1 MTVPLIIY
9 LVEVLDKISC
19 ALTFI
24 FVLASAGAVI
34 TLLIWSFNADM
45 TDYGDKYAVKA
56 SSAKKILKSIVIVMC
71 VTAIIDIIIPSK
83 KTIYLMIGGY
93 AAESIY
99 ESPEAKAFG
108 NKVLNIVNNKLDEL
122 EQSTKPKEKQ

>member
-9 LVEVLDKISC
+9 FVEVLDKISC

-24 FVLASAGAVI
+24 FIIAFLGAIVS
-34 TLLIWSFNADM
+34 LIVWSFNADM
-45 TDYGDKYAVKA
+45 SKFGNDYATKA
-56 SSAKKILKSIVIVMC
+56 ASAKKMLKGIVIVMC
-71 VTAIIDIIIPSK
+71 VTGILDIIIPSK

-122 EQSTKPKEKQ
+122 EQSTKEKK

>member
-24 FVLASAGAVI
+24 FVIS
-34 TLLIWSFNADM
+34 LIAAIVSLIVWSFNADM
-45 TDYGDKYAVKA
+45 SKFGDDYATKAA
-56 SSAKKILKSIVIVMC
+56 SSKKMLKSIVILMC
-71 VTAIIDIIIPSK
+71 VTGVLDIIIPSK

-108 NKVLNIVNNKLDEL
+108 NKVLNIVNHKLDEL
-122 EQSTKPKEKQ
+122 EQSTKEKK

>member
-9 LVEVLDKISC
+9 LVEVLDKISS
-19 ALTFI
+19 ALVFI
-24 FVLASAGAVI
+24 FILSSIGAVI
-34 TLLIWSFNADM
+34 AFATWSFNGDM
-45 TDYGDKYAVKA
+45 SKYGDEYKTKA
-56 SSAKKILKSIVIVMC
+56 ASAKKILKSIVIVMC
-71 VTAIIDIIIPSK
+71 VTAILDIIIPSK

-99 ESPEAKAFG
+99 ESPEAEAFG

-122 EQSTKPKEKQ
+122 EQSTKPKEKK

>member
-19 ALTFI
+19 ALTFVFI
-24 FVLASAGAVI
+24 VS
-34 TLLIWSFNADM
+34 LIVFALTGINWAFNADM
-45 TDYGDKYAVKA
+45 SKFGDSYVEKA
-56 SSAKKILKSIVIVMC
+56 ASAKKLFKTIAIVMC
-71 VTAIIDIIIPSK
+71 ITAVFDIIIPSK

-108 NKVLNIVNNKLDEL
+108 NKVLNIVNNKLDEI
-122 EQSTKPKEKQ
+122 EKSTKEKQ

>member
-24 FVLASAGAVI
+24 FVVSLIVSLLSAMVWA
-34 TLLIWSFNADM
+34 FNADM
-45 TDYGDKYAVKA
+45 SNFGKSYAIKA
-56 SSAKKILKSIVIVMC
+56 SSAKKMLKSIVIVMC
-71 VTAIIDIIIPSK
+71 VTAILDIIIPSK

-122 EQSTKPKEKQ
+122 EQSTKEKK